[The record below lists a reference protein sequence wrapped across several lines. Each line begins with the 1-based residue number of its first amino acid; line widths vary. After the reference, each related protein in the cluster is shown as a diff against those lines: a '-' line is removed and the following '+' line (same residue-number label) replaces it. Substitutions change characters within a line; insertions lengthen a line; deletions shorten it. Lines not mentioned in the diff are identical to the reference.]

1 MKQKFKVGILDD
13 DSSKV
18 TQIITRL
25 MYGMTE
31 ALPGK
36 KDKYENY
43 ELEPYEIKVK
53 NNIQDLINDVFEQEL
68 DCILI
73 DYKLSSYENVD
84 FTGVEFAKHLEDAL
98 YDFPIFILT
107 SYEDDLF
114 ANEVYNAY
122 QVFDFDRYLSEESE
136 RIELNYKI
144 IEQILKDIKQKDQW
158 HNELRKI
165 LPLVGTSEEIDS
177 RIIELDTKL
186 EKSIN
191 GIYSIPE
198 KVKKDLEASKINEL
212 LAKID
217 ELLDK
222 E

>member
-1 MKQKFKVGILDD
+1 MKHKFKVGILDD

-25 MYGMTE
+25 MYGVTE
-31 ALPGK
+31 ASPGK

-43 ELEPYEIKVK
+43 EFEPYEIKVK
-53 NNIQDLINDVFEQEL
+53 NSIQDMINDVFEQKL
-68 DCILI
+68 DCVLV
-73 DYKLSSYENVD
+73 DYKLSSYEIVD

-122 QVFDFDRYLSEESE
+122 QVFDFDRYLSEDSE
-136 RIELNYKI
+136 RIELNFKI
-144 IEQILKDIKQKDQW
+144 IEQILKDIKQKEQW
-158 HNELRKI
+158 HNELRRI
-165 LPLVGTSEEIDS
+165 LPLAGTSEEIDS

-198 KVKKDLEASKINEL
+198 KIKKDLEASKINEL

>member
-1 MKQKFKVGILDD
+1 MKQKFRVGILDD
-13 DSSKV
+13 DSAKATS
-18 TQIITRL
+18 IITRL
-25 MYGMTE
+25 IYGVTE
-31 ALPGK
+31 ASPGK
-36 KDKYENY
+36 KDKYEDY

-53 NNIQDLINDVFEQEL
+53 NSIQDLINDVFEQEL

-73 DYKLSSYENVD
+73 DYKLSSFEVVD
-84 FTGVEFAKHLEDAL
+84 FTGVEFAKHLEEAI

-114 ANEVYNAY
+114 AKEVYNAY
-122 QVFDFDRYLSEESE
+122 QVFDFNRYLSEESE
-136 RIELNYKI
+136 RIELNFKI
-144 IEQILKDIKQKDQW
+144 IEQILKGIKQKEQW
-158 HNELRKI
+158 HSELRKI
-165 LPLVGTSEEIDS
+165 LPLVGTSREIDS

-198 KVKKDLEASKINEL
+198 KVKKDLEASKIDEL

-217 ELLDK
+217 ELLNK

>member
-1 MKQKFKVGILDD
+1 MKKKFKIGIIDD
-13 DSSKV
+13 DPSKV

-25 MYGMTE
+25 TYGMIE
-31 ALPGK
+31 ASPEK
-36 KDKYENY
+36 KAKYENC
-43 ELEPYEIKVK
+43 EFEPYEIQVK
-53 NNIQDLINDVFEQEL
+53 ENIQDMINEVFEQKL
-68 DCILI
+68 DCVLV
-73 DYKLSSYENVD
+73 DYKLSSYEVVD
-84 FTGVEFAKHLEDAL
+84 FTGIEFAKHLEDAL

-136 RIELNYKI
+136 RIELNFKI
-144 IEQILKDIKQKDQW
+144 IEQILKDLKQKEQW
-158 HNELRKI
+158 QEELRKI
-165 LPLVGTSEEIDS
+165 LPLAGTSEEIDS

-191 GIYSIPE
+191 GLYSIPE
-198 KVKKDLEASKINEL
+198 KVKKDLETSKLN
-212 LAKID
+212 

-222 E
+222 IDKLLDKE